1 MIYSPIIIPTLNRV
15 NHLRRCIDSL
25 KNNSFSKKTE
35 LYVSVDFPPSNG
47 RFSDGY
53 EEVCKYARTIDGFK
67 RVYLFYQ
74 NTNLGPAA
82 NSDFL
87 RKIISEAGYDRYI
100 YTEDDNEFSPN
111 FIEFMD
117 RGLTKFENNS
127 SIVAIC
133 ASTFITKEDNSKN
146 TYYIKPAFSARGY
159 GTWLS
164 KQDKLYKDIE
174 GDYFKKFYSSLSMRY
189 KVLRLRPNVY
199 QSLSLDALGD
209 YAVIRNENHDIRAID
224 DVWNLYCIIEKKY
237 CVFPVVNMVRNW
249 GQDGSGVNCGIIE
262 YDPMNTP
269 IDDSKGFVFLNSE
282 NTIRLSNRIIK
293 NEVELRSVDIINTS
307 MFRAILVNIGKAYLS
322 MRAFRRLSSTL
333 HYFTKLKNE
342 MAYRV
347 INASEMD
354 SQS

>member
-1 MIYSPIIIPTLNRV
+1 
-15 NHLRRCIDSL
+15 
-25 KNNSFSKKTE
+25 
-35 LYVSVDFPPSNG
+35 
-47 RFSDGY
+47 
-53 EEVCKYARTIDGFK
+53 
-67 RVYLFYQ
+67 
-74 NTNLGPAA
+74 
-82 NSDFL
+82 
-87 RKIISEAGYDRYI
+87 
-100 YTEDDNEFSPN
+100 
-111 FIEFMD
+111 MD